1 MEINGMKRINGIS
14 LGGHQS
20 PMWHATGSWRAHPS
34 EAVIFESKRGKHWIV
49 NGDQEIC
56 SGFHHLLD
64 PSLGVA
70 CECAGILLGSCG
82 TLHRVKHC
90 ECLVF
95 YRFKGCN
102 QNAVALIHQL
112 TSPPMT
118 QWMETKLRI
127 IIKSRQQSPFL
138 TRTDRSSRSYA
149 A

>member
-1 MEINGMKRINGIS
+1 MGSNGSMAFLWGVINHLCGMPLAAGLHIQVKQLS
-14 LGGHQS
+14 LKVN
-20 PMWHATGSWRAHPS
+20 AGSIELWMVIRKS
-34 EAVIFESKRGKHWIV
+34 AVVFITCWTQV
-49 NGDQEIC
+49 
-56 SGFHHLLD
+56 
-64 PSLGVA
+64 LGVA
-70 CECAGILLGSCG
+70 CERAGILMGSCG

-95 YRFKGCN
+95 YRFTGCD

-112 TSPPMT
+112 ISPPMT
-118 QWMETKLRI
+118 QWMETKLGI